1 MRVQCLGYNT
11 ARGRRGYNT
20 GKHVINT
27 LGRGSGY
34 ACSGKDRCD
43 KRFTGTDTALN
54 ADGIIITGTPQVI
67 PVLADKQ

>member
-1 MRVQCLGYNT
+1 MR
-11 ARGRRGYNT
+11 
-20 GKHVINT
+20 KHVINT

-34 ACSGKDRCD
+34 ACSGKERCD